1 MSCKIK
7 EKKKWRK
14 SIISDSESD
23 ENIRFTKIKNIYK
36 CGICDKKIKNYCK
49 CISTSN
55 LNHTGYPG
63 ANIITIMTNPDND
76 NKPVQC
82 QKGEKGDKGDRG
94 LTGSMGLQGN
104 SFIFFTSNNLIK
116 SEDFI
121 GVNCSYNDFN
131 MASISIPYEFYVKQI
146 GFVLK
151 NQIKSKCTINLHI
164 NNKPTDYVVCICDGT
179 VTSKSFNSVI
189 KIKPT
194 DLFCFKISYEQD
206 TLITGITI
214 TLVIN

>member
-1 MSCKIK
+1 MSSKK
-7 EKKKWRK
+7 KDKKKWK
-14 SIISDSESD
+14 NSLISDSESD
-23 ENIRFTKIKNIYK
+23 DQITFTKIKNIYK

-49 CISTSN
+49 CVITTN
-55 LNHTGYPG
+55 QNHTGYPG

-76 NKPVQC
+76 NKNVHC
-82 QKGEKGDKGDRG
+82 QKGEKGDRG
-94 LTGSMGLQGN
+94 LTGSMGLPGN
-104 SFIFFTSNNLIK
+104 SFIFFSTNNKIN
-116 SEDFI
+116 SGDFI
-121 GVNCSYNDFN
+121 GVNSSCNDFN

-151 NQIKSKCTINLHI
+151 NQIKQKCTINLHI
-164 NNKPTDYVVCICDGT
+164 NNKPTDYVVCICDGP

-206 TLITGITI
+206 TQITGITI